1 MACWSRICGR
11 VGLAVTPPSHRVPT
25 HHPCPEHPDDLA
37 IEFKPKWLSQ
47 SPNAPAGATRCRN
60 CAREVPK
67 YHKDKYSCSIP
78 FVCPLNYIICRTQ
91 DYNLDFIV
99 HRLAGGR
106 GWGDSPRT
114 PQKDRLAD
122 WLQTN
127 TLIPQLRDAQV
138 SNDSSGP
145 LEASASDPKF
155 ALAMTLR
162 DCTCFVRIPADPS
175 RPVEAKLADLDKKN
189 AAAKMASWQGM
200 ERRLIE
206 GGFYEEKEAL
216 TIQMD
221 CQLWNEGWKVDGSA
235 QAEVLG
241 ES

>member
-1 MACWSRICGR
+1 M
-11 VGLAVTPPSHRVPT
+11 
-25 HHPCPEHPDDLA
+25 
-37 IEFKPKWLSQ
+37 
-47 SPNAPAGATRCRN
+47 
-60 CAREVPK
+60 
-67 YHKDKYSCSIP
+67 
-78 FVCPLNYIICRTQ
+78 
-91 DYNLDFIV
+91 
-99 HRLAGGR
+99 
-106 GWGDSPRT
+106 
-114 PQKDRLAD
+114 
-122 WLQTN
+122 
-127 TLIPQLRDAQV
+127 
-138 SNDSSGP
+138 
-145 LEASASDPKF
+145 
-155 ALAMTLR
+155 
-162 DCTCFVRIPADPS
+162 RIPADPS